1 MTNITQPACDISMRN
16 AVRVAVKG
24 QAAAQALPAQAE
36 SAHKTLKLSV
46 LSFEQSYY
54 QKDMSCVHSAAFET
68 KIVPLF
74 Y

>member
-1 MTNITQPACDISMRN
+1 MRN
-16 AVRVAVKG
+16 AVRVAVMG
-24 QAAAQALPAQAE
+24 QAAAQALAAQAE

-54 QKDMSCVHSAAFET
+54 QKDMSYCMYSCVHSAAFET